1 MLWRVHFTSREPNYA
16 KRSPVLSFQGY
27 PQEQVPGDRQ
37 NDLHGVGYQRILPPL
52 AGRSVAGCTRL
63 CRHRRRLLFGAAAA
77 TRASVG
83 VIPSRSTAGDDL
95 AKVARNWP
103 SAHGGPS
110 SGSGRR
116 SRSASGDNHRT
127 SIHVVR
133 VIESDRNGKRLLS
146 PFSAGIVR
154 CRWLQLVVRS
164 G

>member
-1 MLWRVHFTSREPNYA
+1 MPWQVLYSSRAPNNA
-16 KRSPVLSFQGY
+16 ERSPVLTFEVILKSSCQAT
-27 PQEQVPGDRQ
+27 DKI
-37 NDLHGVGYQRILPPL
+37 DLDGVEFQRILPPL

-63 CRHRRRLLFGAAAA
+63 CRHRRRLLFGAAAV

-83 VIPSRSTAGDDL
+83 VIPSRSTTGGDL
-95 AKVARNWP
+95 AEVARNWP

-116 SRSASGDNHRT
+116 SRRAAGDNHRT

-133 VIESDRNGKRLLS
+133 VVESDRNGKRLLS

-164 G
+164 R